1 MLDSIRT
8 LTDLPASSDAYLA
21 REDIVAARRRHAL
34 QREAQRRAREYIEQA
49 HRDVEAVHAKAF
61 QQGYAEGI
69 LRATGHL
76 ADALLEAQTL
86 ALQLREELA
95 RAAGEVLSQALSSPH
110 WLDEMLERWLQAQL
124 PDDSDAVLHLLLPLH
139 CRSRGNELLGH
150 LRERWSGRLSLEY
163 HAQERYVLRL
173 ADQLLEFNVDAVRQR
188 LEPRLLAKVANLPE
202 AARALDQTSRQMLI
216 DLCSIFAERPADSP
230 RSAKSKVEHE
240 N

>member
-21 REDIVAARRRHAL
+21 REDIVAARRRHAM

-86 ALQLREELA
+86 AFQLRKDLA

-110 WLDEMLERWLQAQL
+110 WLDEMLECWLQAQL

-173 ADQLLEFNVDAVRQR
+173 ADQLLEFDVEAARQR

-202 AARALDQTSRQMLI
+202 AVRALDQTSRQMLI
-216 DLCSIFAERPADSP
+216 DLCSSFAEQPADSP
-230 RSAKSKVEHE
+230 STAEAEVHRE

>member
-49 HRDVEAVHAKAF
+49 HRDVEVVHANAF

-76 ADALLEAQTL
+76 AEALLEAQTL
-86 ALQLREELA
+86 AFQLRKDLS
-95 RAAGEVLSQALSSPH
+95 RAAGEMLSQALSSPH

-124 PDDSDAVLHLLLPLH
+124 PDDSDPVLYLLLPLH
-139 CRSRGNELLGH
+139 CRSLGNELLGH

-173 ADQLLEFNVDAVRQR
+173 ADQLLEFDVEAARQR

-216 DLCSIFAERPADSP
+216 DLCSSFAEQPADSSP
-230 RSAKSKVEHE
+230 TEEAEVHRE